1 MQMWP
6 DVAGLRKFSHEQLM
20 DLAGNAFAGG
30 AIAAVMTALVMAK
43 EWGPKDFEVDAE
55 EAEEIEAP
63 ASTASQQITAID
75 DTDASDMADS

>member
-1 MQMWP
+1 MISGVEAMRLQMWP

-43 EWGPKDFEVDAE
+43 DWDRNDF
-55 EAEEIEAP
+55 
-63 ASTASQQITAID
+63 
-75 DTDASDMADS
+75 